1 MPPGV
6 AAVDLLRPADLTGRC
21 AGEDVDGVG
30 QRKKSSKR
38 VRPSGPVARLKR
50 MPERVSISWMTVR
63 PMPLPSG
70 LVEKNGVKRLR
81 AASSGM
87 GKPLSEMHQ

>member
-1 MPPGV
+1 M
-6 AAVDLLRPADLTGRC
+6 
-21 AGEDVDGVG
+21 
-30 QRKKSSKR
+30 
-38 VRPSGPVARLKR
+38 ARLKR
-50 MPERVSISWMTVR
+50 MPERVSTSWMTAR

-87 GKPLSEMHQ
+87 GRPLSDMQVGFAVGYGLYGFCSA

>member
-1 MPPGV
+1 M
-6 AAVDLLRPADLTGRC
+6 
-21 AGEDVDGVG
+21 
-30 QRKKSSKR
+30 
-38 VRPSGPVARLKR
+38 ARLKR
-50 MPERVSISWMTVR
+50 MPERVSTSWMTAR

-87 GKPLSEMHQ
+87 DRPLSDMHQ